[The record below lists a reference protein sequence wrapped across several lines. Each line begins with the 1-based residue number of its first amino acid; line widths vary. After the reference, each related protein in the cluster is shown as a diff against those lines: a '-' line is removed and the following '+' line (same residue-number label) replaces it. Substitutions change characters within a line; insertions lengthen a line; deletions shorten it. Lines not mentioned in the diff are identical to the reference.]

1 MTTKQGCELPL
12 NEKGLHLD
20 AKGYPVM
27 VCERRHPVMVCERR
41 QYTICVHGSV
51 IADCDVCVNELRRD

>member
-20 AKGYPVM
+20 AKGY
-27 VCERRHPVMVCERR
+27 PVMVCERR